1 MLYDVLANSAV
12 HLRDY
17 VRLIKQMKGIMFFD
31 DEMVRN
37 VHDFVV
43 NNVRDI
49 AQLAHDMK
57 LTNKYGKPMFEPN
70 RINYYG
76 GNAMII

>member
-1 MLYDVLANSAV
+1 M
-12 HLRDY
+12 
-17 VRLIKQMKGIMFFD
+17 RLIKQLKGIMFFD
-31 DEMVRN
+31 DDMGRN

-76 GNAMII
+76 GNAIIMN